1 MENKSPHDVLSP
13 TFDDGLTT
21 LPIVQWIFST
31 LPPKNKNYIIAWVH
45 YNLDFDYI
53 DKFTVHPPK
62 HLNDWVQES
71 LALCQ
76 CLSSSSSACAAA
88 SLGSC
93 MKVAASFSSSSERL
107 PNFTS
112 AGYDHPIQAEV
123 IDTSTVPLEFCT
135 NFQFSTTSPWSLSM
149 PAIQRHLNLKYSNRL
164 PRPLPTHLSNS
175 QSIFNPSSIDVK
187 NDVVLPKTR
196 ENQCRCLHPR
206 VEFCALG

>member
-13 TFDDGLTT
+13 TFDDGDTQTSLQTGGLTT

-31 LPPKNKNYIIAWVH
+31 LTPKNKNYIIAWVH

-112 AGYDHPIQAEV
+112 AGYDHPSRS
-123 IDTSTVPLEFCT
+123 DRYSTFGILHEFPVFHYITMIPLNACY
-135 NFQFSTTSPWSLSM
+135 STTS
-149 PAIQRHLNLKYSNRL
+149 
-164 PRPLPTHLSNS
+164 
-175 QSIFNPSSIDVK
+175 
-187 NDVVLPKTR
+187 
-196 ENQCRCLHPR
+196 
-206 VEFCALG
+206 